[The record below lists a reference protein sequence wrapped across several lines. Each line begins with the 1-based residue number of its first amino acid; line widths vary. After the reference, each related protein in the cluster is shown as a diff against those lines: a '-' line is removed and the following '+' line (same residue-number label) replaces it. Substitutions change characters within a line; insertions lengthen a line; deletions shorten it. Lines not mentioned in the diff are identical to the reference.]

1 MLGYIVK
8 RVLRMIPLLFLLSI
22 LAFTIIHL
30 PPGDYVTEYIA
41 NLGQSGASVDESE
54 IARLRQVYGLDRP
67 VYEQYLL
74 WMSNILL
81 RGDFGLSFQWNKP
94 VAEVITERML
104 LTFLIALCTTAFVWI
119 VAIPIGIYV
128 SVHQY
133 TLSDYLFTLLGF
145 IGLAIPSFLL
155 ALLVM
160 YLAYSQLGVKV
171 SGLFAPEYELAP
183 WSFEKVQSMLGRIW
197 VPILILGV
205 GGMAQLI
212 RTMRATML
220 DELRKPYVTV
230 ARAKGL
236 SEFALLIRY
245 PVRIA
250 INPLISTIGWL
261 LPWFVSGGTI
271 VEIVLNLPTAGPVLW
286 NALKLQDM
294 YLAGSYILLIGA
306 MTMIGSLLSDI
317 LLAWLDPRIR
327 LGQAEAQ

>member
-54 IARLRQVYGLDRP
+54 IARLRQTYGLDRP
-67 VYEQYLL
+67 VHEQYLL

-133 TLSDYLFTLLGF
+133 TLSDYVFTLLGF

-171 SGLFAPEYELAP
+171 SGLYAPEYELAP
-183 WSFEKVQSMLGRIW
+183 WSFEKIQSMVGRIW

>member
-54 IARLRQVYGLDRP
+54 IARLRQTYGLDRP
-67 VYEQYLL
+67 VHEQYLL

-133 TLSDYLFTLLGF
+133 TLSDYVFTLLGF

-171 SGLFAPEYELAP
+171 SGLYAPEYELAP
-183 WSFEKVQSMLGRIW
+183 WSFEKIQSMVGRIW

-250 INPLISTIGWL
+250 INPLISTIGRL